1 MSSKHKPIFAY
12 CVYHVAIV
20 PKKTAREFYAGMF
33 RSLQRCVEAAAG
45 KIEGVRI
52 GKVEAE
58 PDHLYINLLIPPRYP
73 VSEVISQIKMRP
85 HAMIRK
91 AAVAKGLLRENAD
104 YKTWCAGYYV
114 STAQKHNDQEVS
126 EYAETALAD
135 DEQMEART

>member
-58 PDHLYINLLIPPRYP
+58 PDHLYINLLVPPRYP

-91 AAVAKGLLRENAD
+91 AAVAKGVNAG
-104 YKTWCAGYYV
+104 AI
-114 STAQKHNDQEVS
+114 
-126 EYAETALAD
+126 L
-135 DEQMEART
+135 